1 MKKFLNLCILYVIRV
16 KNKIKYNFKE
26 EEMIKKILFGVVC
39 IFAFG
44 GMAITA
50 FADDTLPI
58 YGSRIWF
65 DLNGNGIQDQNEPS
79 APAIHFD
86 ILAFIN
92 KDLTRG
98 YDYSGD
104 QLNAG
109 STTTPINSATA
120 VIEPKSAWVKQ
131 NLNKD
136 WLEITDKAIETDD
149 WMEYESVSQQFS
161 DANPLMD
168 NAEVPYRTGFGNLNL
183 ANWIYQNVPADSS
196 YINYIYIN
204 PSQLPKWLTI
214 TESNKASIVNSSQ
227 FSADGFYY
235 FDNKAPLQTVS
246 GYYNLDGTFTESND
260 TQNPYVH
267 SYAIANLGLIP
278 HASIKLDMTT
288 EQKISNPNKEIT
300 VTYTVKND
308 GTSDLE
314 NITLS
319 DIDFPAFNLKS
330 GEEKTFSVAQIP
342 NQQGII
348 NTTVQGDLNYYY
360 DQVYLN
366 PDTGETSTTPQK
378 PMHLLTVTDD
388 KQVTVTYPTTKQSTI
403 TVRYMDEEGNQ
414 LIDPITK
421 TDIVGK
427 EYSTEQK
434 TFDGY
439 QFEKLTGNASGVFTE
454 SDQEIVYV
462 YKKIVTPP
470 VKQSTITVRYMDEEG
485 NQLIDPITKTDIV
498 GKEYS
503 TEQKTF
509 DGYQFEKLT
518 GNASGVF
525 TENDQEIVYVYKK
538 INVLKEENKAQ
549 INKTSNTE
557 FKEEN
562 KVNDSVKMDNS
573 STGKKIDKSLPRTGF
588 NNNLVLNTLG
598 SALLVVSFVGFT
610 VVFVI
615 KRLKQDK

>member
-1 MKKFLNLCILYVIRV
+1 
-16 KNKIKYNFKE
+16 
-26 EEMIKKILFGVVC
+26 MIKKILFGVVC

-538 INVLKEENKAQ
+538 IDVLKEENKAQ

>member
-86 ILAFIN
+86 KLAFTN
-92 KDLTRG
+92 KDLTVG
-98 YDYSGD
+98 FDYPGNNH
-104 QLNAG
+104 LNAG

-136 WLEITDKAIETDD
+136 WSEMETDD
-149 WMEYESVSQQFS
+149 WTEYESVSKQFS

-183 ANWIYQNVPADSS
+183 ANWIAQNVPEDSS

-214 TESNKASIVNSSQ
+214 TEANKASIVNSSQ

-246 GYYNLDGTFTESND
+246 GFYNLDGTFTESND

-288 EQKISNPNKEIT
+288 EQKISNPNEEIT

-342 NQQGII
+342 NQQGTI

-366 PDTGETSTTPQK
+366 PETGETSTTPQK

-462 YKKIVTPP
+462 YKKVVTPP
-470 VKQSTITVRYMDEEG
+470 VKQSTITVRYIDEEG

-509 DGYQFEKLT
+509 DGYQFEKIT

-525 TENDQEIVYVYKK
+525 TENEQEIVYVYKK
-538 INVLKEENKAQ
+538 IDVLKEENKGQ

-557 FKEEN
+557 FKEAN
-562 KVNDSVKMDNS
+562 KSNDKVKMDNA
-573 STGKKIDKSLPRTGF
+573 STGKKSAKSFPRTGF

-598 SALLVVSFVGFT
+598 AALLVVSLIGFT

-615 KRLKQDK
+615 RRKQKR

>member
-1 MKKFLNLCILYVIRV
+1 
-16 KNKIKYNFKE
+16 
-26 EEMIKKILFGVVC
+26 
-39 IFAFG
+39 
-44 GMAITA
+44 
-50 FADDTLPI
+50 
-58 YGSRIWF
+58 
-65 DLNGNGIQDQNEPS
+65 
-79 APAIHFD
+79 
-86 ILAFIN
+86 
-92 KDLTRG
+92 
-98 YDYSGD
+98 
-104 QLNAG
+104 
-109 STTTPINSATA
+109 
-120 VIEPKSAWVKQ
+120 
-131 NLNKD
+131 
-136 WLEITDKAIETDD
+136 
-149 WMEYESVSQQFS
+149 
-161 DANPLMD
+161 
-168 NAEVPYRTGFGNLNL
+168 
-183 ANWIYQNVPADSS
+183 
-196 YINYIYIN
+196 
-204 PSQLPKWLTI
+204 
-214 TESNKASIVNSSQ
+214 IVNSSQ

-538 INVLKEENKAQ
+538 IDVLKEENKAQ

-562 KVNDSVKMDNS
+562 KVNDSVKMDNT

>member
-1 MKKFLNLCILYVIRV
+1 MCILYVIRV

-136 WLEITDKAIETDD
+136 WSEIEDKAMETDD
-149 WMEYESVSQQFS
+149 WTEYESVSKQFS

-183 ANWIYQNVPADSS
+183 ANWIAQNVPEDSP

-214 TESNKASIVNSSQ
+214 TEANKASIVNSSQ

-246 GYYNLDGTFTESND
+246 GFYNLDGTFTESND

-288 EQKISNPNKEIT
+288 EQKISNPNEEIT

-342 NQQGII
+342 NQQGTI

-366 PDTGETSTTPQK
+366 PETGETSTTPQK

-462 YKKIVTPP
+462 YKKVVTPP
-470 VKQSTITVRYMDEEG
+470 VKQSTITVRYIDEEG

-509 DGYQFEKLT
+509 DGYQFEKIT

-525 TENDQEIVYVYKK
+525 TENEQEIVYVYKK
-538 INVLKEENKAQ
+538 IDVLKEENKGQ

-557 FKEEN
+557 FKEAN
-562 KVNDSVKMDNS
+562 KSNDKVKMDNA
-573 STGKKIDKSLPRTGF
+573 STGKKSAKSFPRTGF

-598 SALLVVSFVGFT
+598 AALLVVSLIGFT

-615 KRLKQDK
+615 RRKQKR

>member
-1 MKKFLNLCILYVIRV
+1 MKKFLNLCIFYVIRV

-86 ILAFIN
+86 KLAFTN
-92 KDLTRG
+92 KDLTVG
-98 YDYSGD
+98 FDYPGNNH
-104 QLNAG
+104 LNAG

-136 WLEITDKAIETDD
+136 WSEITDKAMETDD
-149 WMEYESVSQQFS
+149 WTEYESVSKQFS

-183 ANWIYQNVPADSS
+183 ANWIAQNVPEDSS
-196 YINYIYIN
+196 YIN

-538 INVLKEENKAQ
+538 IDVLKEENKAQ

-562 KVNDSVKMDNS
+562 KVNDSVKMDNT

>member
-1 MKKFLNLCILYVIRV
+1 
-16 KNKIKYNFKE
+16 
-26 EEMIKKILFGVVC
+26 
-39 IFAFG
+39 
-44 GMAITA
+44 
-50 FADDTLPI
+50 
-58 YGSRIWF
+58 
-65 DLNGNGIQDQNEPS
+65 
-79 APAIHFD
+79 
-86 ILAFIN
+86 
-92 KDLTRG
+92 
-98 YDYSGD
+98 
-104 QLNAG
+104 
-109 STTTPINSATA
+109 
-120 VIEPKSAWVKQ
+120 
-131 NLNKD
+131 
-136 WLEITDKAIETDD
+136 
-149 WMEYESVSQQFS
+149 
-161 DANPLMD
+161 
-168 NAEVPYRTGFGNLNL
+168 
-183 ANWIYQNVPADSS
+183 
-196 YINYIYIN
+196 NYIYIN

-214 TESNKASIVNSSQ
+214 TEANKASIVNSSQ

-288 EQKISNPNKEIT
+288 EQKISNPNEEIT

-342 NQQGII
+342 NQQGTI

-366 PDTGETSTTPQK
+366 PETGATSTTSQK

-439 QFEKLTGNASGVFTE
+439 QFEKITGNASGVFTE

-462 YKKIVTPP
+462 YKKVVTPP
-470 VKQSTITVRYMDEEG
+470 VKQSTITVRYIDEEG

-509 DGYQFEKLT
+509 DGYQFEKIT

-538 INVLKEENKAQ
+538 IDVLKEENKGQ

-557 FKEEN
+557 FKEAN
-562 KVNDSVKMDNS
+562 KSNDKVKMDNA
-573 STGKKIDKSLPRTGF
+573 STEKKIAKSFPRTGF

-598 SALLVVSFVGFT
+598 SALLVVSLIGFT

-615 KRLKQDK
+615 RRKQKR

>member
-1 MKKFLNLCILYVIRV
+1 
-16 KNKIKYNFKE
+16 
-26 EEMIKKILFGVVC
+26 
-39 IFAFG
+39 
-44 GMAITA
+44 
-50 FADDTLPI
+50 ADDTLPI

-538 INVLKEENKAQ
+538 IDVLKEENKAQ

>member
-454 SDQEIVYV
+454 
-462 YKKIVTPP
+462 
-470 VKQSTITVRYMDEEG
+470 
-485 NQLIDPITKTDIV
+485 
-498 GKEYS
+498 
-503 TEQKTF
+503 
-509 DGYQFEKLT
+509 
-518 GNASGVF
+518 
-525 TENDQEIVYVYKK
+525 NDQEIVYVYKK
-538 INVLKEENKAQ
+538 IDVLKEENKAQ

>member
-1 MKKFLNLCILYVIRV
+1 MR
-16 KNKIKYNFKE
+16 NKI
-26 EEMIKKILFGVVC
+26 LLVVGC
-39 IFAFG
+39 IFAFWG
-44 GMAITA
+44 TSTTVL
-50 FADDTLPI
+50 ADDTLPI

-86 ILAFIN
+86 KLAFTN
-92 KDLTRG
+92 KDLTVG
-98 YDYSGD
+98 FDYPGNNY
-104 QLNAG
+104 LNAG

-120 VIEPKSAWVKQ
+120 VIEPISAWVKQ

-136 WLEITDKAIETDD
+136 WSEIVDKGMETDD
-149 WMEYESVSQQFS
+149 WTEYESVLKQFS
-161 DANPLMD
+161 DSNPLMD

-183 ANWIYQNVPADSS
+183 ANWIAQNVPDDSA
-196 YINYIYIN
+196 YINYIYID
-204 PSQLPKWLTI
+204 PSQLPNGLTI
-214 TESNKASIVNSSQ
+214 TEANKASIVNSSQ

-235 FDNKAPLQTVS
+235 FDNRSPLQTIS

-260 TQNPYVH
+260 IQNPYVH
-267 SYAIANLGLIP
+267 SYAIANLGLVP

-288 EQKISNPNKEIT
+288 EQKTSNPNEKIT
-300 VTYTVKND
+300 VNYTVKND
-308 GTSDLE
+308 GPSDLE

-319 DIDFPAFNLKS
+319 DIDLPAFNLKS
-330 GEEKTFSVAQIP
+330 GEEKTFSVEQIP

-360 DQVYLN
+360 DQVYSN
-366 PDTGETSTTPQK
+366 PETGESSTTPQQ
-378 PMHLLTVTDD
+378 PMHLLTVTDN
-388 KQVTVTYPTTKQSTI
+388 KQVTVTYPSTKQSTI
-403 TVRYMDEEGNQ
+403 TVRYVDEGGNQ

-421 TDIVGK
+421 TDFVGK

-462 YKKIVTPP
+462 YKKNVTPP
-470 VKQSTITVRYMDEEG
+470 VKQSTITVRYVDEGG
-485 NQLIDPITKTDIV
+485 NQLIDPITKTDFV

-509 DGYQFEKLT
+509 DGYQFEKIT

-525 TENDQEIVYVYKK
+525 TENDQEIVYLYKK
-538 INVLKEENKAQ
+538 IAVSKEENKGKS
-549 INKTSNTE
+549 NKVSN
-557 FKEEN
+557 KESKDET
-562 KVNDSVKMDNS
+562 KVNDSVKVDNT
-573 STGKKIDKSLPRTGF
+573 STEKKSDKSLPKTGSS
-588 NNNLVLNTLG
+588 NDLLLNIFG
-598 SALLVVSFVGFT
+598 SILLVASLVGFT
-610 VVFVI
+610 FVFVI
-615 KRLKQDK
+615 RRRTNKK

>member
-1 MKKFLNLCILYVIRV
+1 
-16 KNKIKYNFKE
+16 
-26 EEMIKKILFGVVC
+26 
-39 IFAFG
+39 
-44 GMAITA
+44 MAITA

-86 ILAFIN
+86 KLAFTN
-92 KDLTRG
+92 KDLTVG
-98 YDYSGD
+98 FDYPGNNH
-104 QLNAG
+104 LNAG

-136 WLEITDKAIETDD
+136 WSEITDKAMETDD
-149 WMEYESVSQQFS
+149 WTEYESVSKQFS

-183 ANWIYQNVPADSS
+183 ANWIAQNVPEDSS

-288 EQKISNPNKEIT
+288 EQKISNPNEEIT

-330 GEEKTFSVAQIP
+330 GEEKTQIP

-454 SDQEIVYV
+454 
-462 YKKIVTPP
+462 
-470 VKQSTITVRYMDEEG
+470 
-485 NQLIDPITKTDIV
+485 
-498 GKEYS
+498 
-503 TEQKTF
+503 
-509 DGYQFEKLT
+509 
-518 GNASGVF
+518 
-525 TENDQEIVYVYKK
+525 NDQEIVYVYKK
-538 INVLKEENKAQ
+538 IDVLKEENKAQ

-562 KVNDSVKMDNS
+562 KVNDSVKMDNT

-615 KRLKQDK
+615 RRKQKR

>member
-1 MKKFLNLCILYVIRV
+1 
-16 KNKIKYNFKE
+16 
-26 EEMIKKILFGVVC
+26 MIKKILFGVVC

-86 ILAFIN
+86 ILAFLN

>member
-1 MKKFLNLCILYVIRV
+1 
-16 KNKIKYNFKE
+16 
-26 EEMIKKILFGVVC
+26 MIKKILFGVVC

-86 ILAFIN
+86 KLAFTN
-92 KDLTRG
+92 KDLTVG
-98 YDYSGD
+98 FDYPGNNH
-104 QLNAG
+104 LNAG

-136 WLEITDKAIETDD
+136 WSEITDKAMETDD
-149 WMEYESVSQQFS
+149 WTEYESVSKQFS

-183 ANWIYQNVPADSS
+183 ANWIAQNVPEDSS
-196 YINYIYIN
+196 YIN

-538 INVLKEENKAQ
+538 IDVLKEENKAQ

-562 KVNDSVKMDNS
+562 KVNDSVKMDNT

>member
-1 MKKFLNLCILYVIRV
+1 
-16 KNKIKYNFKE
+16 
-26 EEMIKKILFGVVC
+26 MIKKILFGVVC

>member
-86 ILAFIN
+86 ILAFLN

>member
-1 MKKFLNLCILYVIRV
+1 
-16 KNKIKYNFKE
+16 
-26 EEMIKKILFGVVC
+26 MIKKILFGVVC

-86 ILAFIN
+86 KLAFTN
-92 KDLTRG
+92 KDLTVG
-98 YDYSGD
+98 FDYPGNNH
-104 QLNAG
+104 LNAG

-136 WLEITDKAIETDD
+136 WSEITDKAIETDD
-149 WMEYESVSQQFS
+149 WTEYESISKQFS

-183 ANWIYQNVPADSS
+183 ANWIAQNVPEDSS

-214 TESNKASIVNSSQ
+214 TEANKASIVNSSQ

-288 EQKISNPNKEIT
+288 EQKISNPNEEIT

-342 NQQGII
+342 NQQGTI

-366 PDTGETSTTPQK
+366 PETGATSTTSQK

-439 QFEKLTGNASGVFTE
+439 QFEKITGNASGVFTE

-462 YKKIVTPP
+462 YKKVVTPP
-470 VKQSTITVRYMDEEG
+470 VKQSTITVRYIDEEG

-538 INVLKEENKAQ
+538 IDVLKEENKAQ

>member
-1 MKKFLNLCILYVIRV
+1 MIFKLC
-16 KNKIKYNFKE
+16 N
-26 EEMIKKILFGVVC
+26 
-39 IFAFG
+39 
-44 GMAITA
+44 
-50 FADDTLPI
+50 
-58 YGSRIWF
+58 
-65 DLNGNGIQDQNEPS
+65 
-79 APAIHFD
+79 
-86 ILAFIN
+86 
-92 KDLTRG
+92 
-98 YDYSGD
+98 
-104 QLNAG
+104 
-109 STTTPINSATA
+109 
-120 VIEPKSAWVKQ
+120 
-131 NLNKD
+131 
-136 WLEITDKAIETDD
+136 
-149 WMEYESVSQQFS
+149 
-161 DANPLMD
+161 
-168 NAEVPYRTGFGNLNL
+168 RT
-183 ANWIYQNVPADSS
+183 
-196 YINYIYIN
+196 NYIYIN

-538 INVLKEENKAQ
+538 IDVLKEENKAQ

>member
-538 INVLKEENKAQ
+538 IDVLKEENKAQ

>member
-1 MKKFLNLCILYVIRV
+1 
-16 KNKIKYNFKE
+16 
-26 EEMIKKILFGVVC
+26 
-39 IFAFG
+39 
-44 GMAITA
+44 
-50 FADDTLPI
+50 
-58 YGSRIWF
+58 
-65 DLNGNGIQDQNEPS
+65 
-79 APAIHFD
+79 
-86 ILAFIN
+86 
-92 KDLTRG
+92 
-98 YDYSGD
+98 
-104 QLNAG
+104 
-109 STTTPINSATA
+109 
-120 VIEPKSAWVKQ
+120 
-131 NLNKD
+131 
-136 WLEITDKAIETDD
+136 
-149 WMEYESVSQQFS
+149 
-161 DANPLMD
+161 
-168 NAEVPYRTGFGNLNL
+168 
-183 ANWIYQNVPADSS
+183 
-196 YINYIYIN
+196 
-204 PSQLPKWLTI
+204 
-214 TESNKASIVNSSQ
+214 
-227 FSADGFYY
+227 
-235 FDNKAPLQTVS
+235 
-246 GYYNLDGTFTESND
+246 
-260 TQNPYVH
+260 
-267 SYAIANLGLIP
+267 
-278 HASIKLDMTT
+278 MTT

-388 KQVTVTYPTTKQSTI
+388 KQVTVTYPTT
-403 TVRYMDEEGNQ
+403 N
-414 LIDPITK
+414 
-421 TDIVGK
+421 
-427 EYSTEQK
+427 STEQK

-485 NQLIDPITKTDIV
+485 NQLIDP
-498 GKEYS
+498 S

>member
-1 MKKFLNLCILYVIRV
+1 MFQSNFLMLIRLC
-16 KNKIKYNFKE
+16 
-26 EEMIKKILFGVVC
+26 
-39 IFAFG
+39 
-44 GMAITA
+44 
-50 FADDTLPI
+50 
-58 YGSRIWF
+58 
-65 DLNGNGIQDQNEPS
+65 
-79 APAIHFD
+79 
-86 ILAFIN
+86 
-92 KDLTRG
+92 
-98 YDYSGD
+98 
-104 QLNAG
+104 
-109 STTTPINSATA
+109 
-120 VIEPKSAWVKQ
+120 
-131 NLNKD
+131 
-136 WLEITDKAIETDD
+136 
-149 WMEYESVSQQFS
+149 
-161 DANPLMD
+161 ANPLMD

-183 ANWIYQNVPADSS
+183 ANWIAQNVPEDSS

-525 TENDQEIVYVYKK
+525 TESDQEIVYVYKK
-538 INVLKEENKAQ
+538 IDVLKEENKGQ

-557 FKEEN
+557 FKEAS
-562 KVNDSVKMDNS
+562 KSNDKVKMDNA

-598 SALLVVSFVGFT
+598 LALLVVSFVGFT

>member
-1 MKKFLNLCILYVIRV
+1 
-16 KNKIKYNFKE
+16 
-26 EEMIKKILFGVVC
+26 
-39 IFAFG
+39 
-44 GMAITA
+44 MAITA

-86 ILAFIN
+86 KLAFTN
-92 KDLTRG
+92 KDLTVG
-98 YDYSGD
+98 FDYPGNNH
-104 QLNAG
+104 LNAG

-136 WLEITDKAIETDD
+136 WSEITDKAMETDD
-149 WMEYESVSQQFS
+149 WTEYESVSKQFS

-183 ANWIYQNVPADSS
+183 ANWIAQNVPEDSS
-196 YINYIYIN
+196 YIN

-538 INVLKEENKAQ
+538 IDVLKEENKAQ

-562 KVNDSVKMDNS
+562 KVNDSVKMDNT

>member
-1 MKKFLNLCILYVIRV
+1 
-16 KNKIKYNFKE
+16 
-26 EEMIKKILFGVVC
+26 MIKKILFGVVC

-557 FKEEN
+557 FKEAN
-562 KVNDSVKMDNS
+562 KSNDKVKMDNA

-615 KRLKQDK
+615 RRKQKR